1 MESVEAFNQLTF
13 EKRIFAN
20 KECKYSYRHSF
31 FKEDDHDPY
40 IVTYVNLRLQKNPGY
55 KLDYGNLR
63 SVLKDTDL
71 SVQAV
76 RNAVIDIRHNKL
88 PGPDE
93 LGNAGSYFMNPVVT
107 GAQFNG
113 LKEKYPEMPFYSL
126 SDGHVKVPAGWL
138 IEQCGFRGRRQGHV
152 GVYEKQALIIIN
164 HGGATGTEIAEFAEN
179 ILQTVNDKFGIMLI
193 PEVKYV
199 H

>member
-1 MESVEAFNQLTF
+1 
-13 EKRIFAN
+13 
-20 KECKYSYRHSF
+20 
-31 FKEDDHDPY
+31 
-40 IVTYVNLRLQKNPGY
+40 
-55 KLDYGNLR
+55 
-63 SVLKDTDL
+63 
-71 SVQAV
+71 
-76 RNAVIDIRHNKL
+76 
-88 PGPDE
+88 
-93 LGNAGSYFMNPVVT
+93 
-107 GAQFNG
+107 
-113 LKEKYPEMPFYSL
+113 MPFYSL

-179 ILQTVNDKFGIMLI
+179 IRQTVNDKFGIMLI